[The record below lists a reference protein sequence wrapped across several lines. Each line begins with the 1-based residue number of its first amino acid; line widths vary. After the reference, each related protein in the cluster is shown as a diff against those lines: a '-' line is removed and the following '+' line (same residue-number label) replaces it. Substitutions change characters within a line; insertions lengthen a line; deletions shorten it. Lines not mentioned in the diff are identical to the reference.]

1 MNEIEATNSGASLES
16 PESTEAAVI
25 ERVATSVKVTAA
37 LGKVWNNSHLW
48 RVMTLLLVVA
58 LGLQVAT
65 TQPLKDF
72 YSQTDPDT
80 NGYVE
85 PRNLGAIIEK
95 LDASVV
101 SIYCEINDEDSIQ
114 GTAWSFDYE
123 DVTNTGKSALMTN
136 HHVVEDCISGGRLT
150 IEDYWGDTYEARL
163 ESYDEYNDLAIV
175 STDHKIPA
183 LTLASYPPAG
193 GYWVMAYGSA
203 DGYIGSIA
211 TGNIINLDEYG
222 DLLITANLSGGNS
235 GGPLVDNE
243 GNVFGVNTWS
253 ANNEKAN
260 TQYNISVSLDSF
272 CDELLACDGDTYW
285 DWDS

>member
-1 MNEIEATNSGASLES
+1 MNEIEPTNADSKVNTSG
-16 PESTEAAVI
+16 STGI
-25 ERVATSVKVTAA
+25 ENVTTSVKVTRA
-37 LGKVWNNSHLW
+37 LSRVWNNSHLW
-48 RVMTLLLVVA
+48 RVLTLLVIVV
-58 LGLQVAT
+58 LGLQVST
-65 TQPLKDF
+65 TQPLRDF

-85 PRNLGAIIEK
+85 PRDLGAIIEK
-95 LDASVV
+95 LDESVV
-101 SIYCEINDEDSIQ
+101 TIYCDISKDEGIQ

-136 HHVVEDCISGGRLT
+136 HHVIEDCISGGTLT
-150 IEDYWGDTYEARL
+150 IEDYWGETYDARL

-175 STDHKIPA
+175 STDHEIPP
-183 LTLASYPPAG
+183 LTLASYPPSG

-203 DGYIGSIA
+203 DGYIGSMA
-211 TGNIINLDEYG
+211 TGNIINIDEFG
-222 DLLITANLSGGNS
+222 DLLITASLSGGNS

-253 ANNEKAN
+253 YNSEKAN

-272 CDELLACDGDTYW
+272 CDKLLACDGDTYW
-285 DWDS
+285 NWDE

>member
-1 MNEIEATNSGASLES
+1 MSEIEPTSPASEIA
-16 PESTEAAVI
+16 STQEGEVAVT
-25 ERVATSVKVTAA
+25 EKKLSTAKVTKV

-48 RVMTLLLVVA
+48 RVVTLALIVA
-58 LGLQVAT
+58 LGLQVST

-85 PRNLGAIIEK
+85 PRDLGSIIEK

-101 SIYCEINDEDSIQ
+101 SIYCEINEDDSFQ
-114 GTAWSFDYE
+114 GTAWSFDYT
-123 DVTNTGKSALMTN
+123 DITNTGNSALMTN
-136 HHVVEDCISGGRLT
+136 HHVIEDCISGGRLT
-150 IEDYWGDTYEARL
+150 IEDYWGETYDARL

-175 STDHKIPA
+175 STSHKIPP
-183 LTLASYPPAG
+183 LTLASYPPSG

-211 TGNIINLDEYG
+211 TGNIINIDEYG

-253 ANNEKAN
+253 YNNEKAN

-272 CDELLACDGDTYW
+272 CDKLLACDGDTYW
-285 DWDS
+285 DWED

>member
-1 MNEIEATNSGASLES
+1 MSEIEPTSPASEIA
-16 PESTEAAVI
+16 STQEGEVAVT
-25 ERVATSVKVTAA
+25 EKKLSTAKVTKV

-48 RVMTLLLVVA
+48 RVVTLALIVA
-58 LGLQVAT
+58 LGLQVST

-85 PRNLGAIIEK
+85 PRDLGSIIEK

-101 SIYCEINDEDSIQ
+101 SIYCEINEDDSIQ
-114 GTAWSFDYE
+114 GTAWSFDYT
-123 DVTNTGKSALMTN
+123 DITNTGNSALMTN
-136 HHVVEDCISGGRLT
+136 HHVIEDCISGGRLT
-150 IEDYWGDTYEARL
+150 IEDYWGETYDARL

-175 STDHKIPA
+175 STSHKIPP
-183 LTLASYPPAG
+183 LTLASYPPSG

-211 TGNIINLDEYG
+211 TGNIINIDEYG

-253 ANNEKAN
+253 YNNEKAN

-272 CDELLACDGDTYW
+272 CDKLLACDGDTYW
-285 DWDS
+285 DWED

>member
-1 MNEIEATNSGASLES
+1 MSEIEPQATAGDFDSIQSEIAP
-16 PESTEAAVI
+16 PE
-25 ERVATSVKVTAA
+25 RRFTSAKVTKG
-37 LGKVWNNSHLW
+37 LGKVWNNSHIW
-48 RVMTLLLVVA
+48 RVVTLILIVA
-58 LGLQVAT
+58 LGMQVSS

-72 YSQTDPDT
+72 YNLTDPES

-85 PRNLGAIIEK
+85 PRNLGAIIDK

-101 SIYCEINDEDSIQ
+101 TIYCEINQEDSIQ
-114 GTAWSFDYE
+114 GTAWSFDYS
-123 DVTNTGKSALMTN
+123 DITNTGKSALMTN
-136 HHVVEDCISGGRLT
+136 HHVIKDCISGGRLT
-150 IEDYWGDTYEARL
+150 LEDYWGDTYEASL

-175 STDHKIPA
+175 STSHKIPP
-183 LTLASYPPAG
+183 LTLASYPPSG
-193 GYWVMAYGSA
+193 GYWVLAYGTA

-211 TGNIINLDEYG
+211 TGNIINIDEYG

-253 ANNEKAN
+253 YNNEKAN

-272 CDELLACDGDTYW
+272 CDKLLACDGDTYW
-285 DWDS
+285 KWKN